1 MWPPFAMEGEP
12 LRRWWLSAG
21 RFGNHHADR
30 SPTTSRQAMADND
43 DDNVSDNGSDDNGM
57 GLTGRARR

>member
-1 MWPPFAMEGEP
+1 
-12 LRRWWLSAG
+12 
-21 RFGNHHADR
+21 
-30 SPTTSRQAMADND
+30 MADND